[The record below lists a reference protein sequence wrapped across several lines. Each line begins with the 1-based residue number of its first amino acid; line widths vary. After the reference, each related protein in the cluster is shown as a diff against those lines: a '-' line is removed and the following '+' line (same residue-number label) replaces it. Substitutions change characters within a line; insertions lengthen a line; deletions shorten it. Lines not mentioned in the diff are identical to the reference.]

1 MIEMSLFPV
10 QKKVIDSKFY
20 EIIPMK
26 DVSDSNHF
34 IYEAFVDL
42 NELNNDDDE
51 KTIRIETKIQI
62 FSVIG

>member
-1 MIEMSLFPV
+1 M
-10 QKKVIDSKFY
+10 KVYILIQ
-20 EIIPMK
+20 II
-26 DVSDSNHF
+26 F

>member
-1 MIEMSLFPV
+1 
-10 QKKVIDSKFY
+10 
-20 EIIPMK
+20 MK